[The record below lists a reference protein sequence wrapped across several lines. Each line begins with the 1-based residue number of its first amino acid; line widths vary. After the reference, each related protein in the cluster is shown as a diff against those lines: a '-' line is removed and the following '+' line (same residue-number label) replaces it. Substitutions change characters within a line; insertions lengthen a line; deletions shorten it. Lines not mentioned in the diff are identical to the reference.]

1 MSTGG
6 WEQREWSPCICPN
19 NIKCISETEVVGGE
33 ELPADPP
40 SYESHH
46 RHDDEEE
53 EEEDEGTRESGRV
66 VENQDP
72 SSSTSVQGS

>member
-1 MSTGG
+1 MLRSFVHLHVS
-6 WEQREWSPCICPN
+6 EFLM
-19 NIKCISETEVVGGE
+19 NINCISETAVVGGE

-53 EEEDEGTRESGRV
+53 EEDEGTRESGRV
-66 VENQDP
+66 MENQDP
-72 SSSTSVQGS
+72 SSTSVQGS